1 MTSTSIDPESV
12 ATHYFEAWKGH
23 DWDGLRAI
31 LADDVTFRGPLA
43 SIEGADEC
51 VDGLRGMSKIMTDIV
66 VLKRWVDGGDVLTWF
81 ELHTK
86 VADPAPTANWSRV
99 RDGMI
104 TAIDVTFDARP
115 LAPPEA
121 G

>member
-1 MTSTSIDPESV
+1 MTTTSTDPKTI
-12 ATHYFEAWKGH
+12 ATRYFEAWKGK
-23 DWDGLRAI
+23 DFTALREI
-31 LADDVTFRGPLA
+31 LADDVTFDGPLA
-43 SIEGADEC
+43 NIKGADEC
-51 VDGLRGMSKIMTDIV
+51 VDGLRGMSEIMTDIV

-81 ELHTK
+81 ELHST

-99 RDGMI
+99 QDGKI

-115 LAPPEA
+115 LAPPDA

>member
-1 MTSTSIDPESV
+1 
-12 ATHYFEAWKGH
+12 
-23 DWDGLRAI
+23 
-31 LADDVTFRGPLA
+31 VTFHGPLA

-81 ELHTK
+81 ELHTS
-86 VADPAPTANWSRV
+86 VADPA
-99 RDGMI
+99 I

-115 LAPPEA
+115 LAPPGA